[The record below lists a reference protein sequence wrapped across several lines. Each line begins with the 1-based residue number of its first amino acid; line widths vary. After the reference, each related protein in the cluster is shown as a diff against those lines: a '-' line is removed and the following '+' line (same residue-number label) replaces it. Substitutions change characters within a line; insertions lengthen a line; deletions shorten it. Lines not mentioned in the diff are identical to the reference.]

1 MEIKKVSGGL
11 PEKYEY
17 LQGGTFINILPVSI
31 VDSENYEYYQM
42 FTFETNVDILDR
54 NAASME
60 KEIKQKYLDSTDW
73 VKDYKLRHDL
83 GLKLIPEDSSKWVVI
98 AKREEY
104 LADISQQSN
113 ELEAVITKTA
123 EDFVTRD

>member
-17 LQGGTFINILPVSI
+17 LQGGTFINILPVNI

-54 NAASME
+54 NAISME
-60 KEIKQKYLDSTDW
+60 KEIKQKYVDSTDW
-73 VKDYKLRHDL
+73 VNTYKIRHDL
-83 GLKLIPEDSSKWVVI
+83 GLELIPEDSSKWEVI
-98 AKREEY
+98 NKRAEYIEFLKVAK
-104 LADISQQSN
+104 
-113 ELEAVITKTA
+113 
-123 EDFVTRD
+123 

>member
-54 NAASME
+54 NAVSME
-60 KEIKQKYLDSTDW
+60 KEIKQKYVDSTDW
-73 VKDYKLRHDL
+73 VNTYKIRHDL
-83 GLKLIPEDSSKWVVI
+83 GLELIPEDSSKWEVI
-98 AKREEY
+98 NKRAEYIEFLKGAK
-104 LADISQQSN
+104 
-113 ELEAVITKTA
+113 
-123 EDFVTRD
+123 